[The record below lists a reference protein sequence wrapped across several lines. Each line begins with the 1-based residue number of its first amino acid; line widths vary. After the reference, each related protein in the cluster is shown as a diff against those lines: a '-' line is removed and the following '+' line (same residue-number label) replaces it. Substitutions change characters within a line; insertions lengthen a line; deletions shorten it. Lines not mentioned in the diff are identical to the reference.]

1 MRVRLPSIL
10 SALALAAL
18 PLAAQVRI
26 IASNGV
32 KAVLDELRPQIEQA
46 AAQPVRADY
55 ATSASQ
61 AQKIEAGAPFD
72 LAVMTSDMIDA
83 LVKAGKLSPNGKIAL
98 ARAGVGVGIRKG
110 AKRPDIS
117 SPAAFKAALLNA
129 KSITYAGDGASR
141 VPLEKSFA
149 AMGIASAMKA
159 KTILEQGS
167 TRATARVAKGEADM
181 VLTLVSEILPAPG
194 VELVGPIPAEYQ
206 SYISFSAA
214 MSAKDSSPA
223 AAAVLKFL
231 SGPSVGK
238 VLAAKGME
246 AAGK

>member
-1 MRVRLPSIL
+1 MKAKQIL
-10 SALALAAL
+10 AVLAAASF

-32 KAVLDELRPQIEQA
+32 KAVLDELRPQMERA
-46 AAQPVRADY
+46 AALPVHADY

-72 LAVMTSDMIDA
+72 LAVMTSDMTDA
-83 LVKAGKLSPNGKIAL
+83 LIKAGKLSPNGKIAL

-141 VPLEKSFA
+141 VPLEKSFGS
-149 AMGIASAMKA
+149 MGIASAMKA

-167 TRATARVAKGEADM
+167 TRATARVAKGEAEM

-194 VELVGPIPAEYQ
+194 VELVGSIPAEYQ

-214 MSAKDSSPA
+214 LAAKPGNAPGA
-223 AAAVLKFL
+223 AAIMKVL
-231 SGPSVGK
+231 SGPSVAG
-238 VLAAKGME
+238 VLKAKGMQP
-246 AAGK
+246 